1 LSFEKAEDQDAEIA
15 DYQGEKLSAG
25 QVLVVGP
32 GGGKKLAAQRTDVA
46 VWVKAGG
53 KVLALGLDDAEAN
66 SFKPMH
72 VSTVR
77 REHIAA
83 RFEPF
88 GAGSPLAGV
97 SPAEVHRRVVRQ
109 ALSSAIPPDR
119 KAVVREAPRLGPVKE
134 HIESTGRAVLWPFS
148 WLPSSPS
155 HSVCSPASACT
166 RHGVRS

>member
-1 LSFEKAEDQDAEIA
+1 MNRVIVSSTLANSFWANKSKVINPLRNYLFAPQLRHWWAGLLSFEKAEDQDAEIA

-77 REHIAA
+77 REHIA
-83 RFEPF
+83 
-88 GAGSPLAGV
+88 
-97 SPAEVHRRVVRQ
+97 
-109 ALSSAIPPDR
+109 
-119 KAVVREAPRLGPVKE
+119 
-134 HIESTGRAVLWPFS
+134 
-148 WLPSSPS
+148 
-155 HSVCSPASACT
+155 
-166 RHGVRS
+166 